1 MSGKLFNCIP
11 HVAVPVSPTM
21 MLGYLSYSMR
31 AGPVTRYL
39 YEFNSYK
46 VYGKVGG
53 RGALI
58 LFSPSPYQFD

>member
-1 MSGKLFNCIP
+1 
-11 HVAVPVSPTM
+11 M
-21 MLGYLSYSMR
+21 MLGYLSHSMR
-31 AGPVTRYL
+31 AGPVTRCL